1 VFFFFP
7 PFFSYRNFGE
17 VKPKIAKLVEFTL
30 EKQNFP
36 NFSQFLYRRMAKF
49 RQKKNTDNNNNI
61 IFRDRVVNFD
71 RVSTFQAGTYSHR
84 L

>member
-1 VFFFFP
+1 MFFFF

-49 RQKKNTDNNNNI
+49 RQKKNTDNIII

-71 RVSTFQAGTYSHR
+71 RVSTFQAGTYSYR